1 MGGGPWGTSARTPSL
16 SLTPPPPPP
25 SAPCSYTRDRPL
37 FLQLKDY
44 FWVRTPSLYEL
55 PYGIKGS
62 GEPPPPRA
70 RGGRLSV
77 CLSVGVCFPICGP
90 YKSGGAFNGSPGVER
105 GGLAAMWGWGGHCCA
120 AGAVVTFPSLL
131 LCRGCPPAP
140 AVGHQLLTA

>member
-1 MGGGPWGTSARTPSL
+1 MGEGPWGTSARTPSL

-77 CLSVGVCFPICGP
+77 CPWVSASLFVAPTKVGAHLMDPQVWSVGG
-90 YKSGGAFNGSPGVER
+90 
-105 GGLAAMWGWGGHCCA
+105 
-120 AGAVVTFPSLL
+120 
-131 LCRGCPPAP
+131 
-140 AVGHQLLTA
+140 